1 MKSINYQPITYTMN
15 KFSRFLTHWLVG
27 LLCCFF
33 AFNVSAQDQQ
43 SAPSAPP
50 ASATVTVTVPF
61 RGAVISGVTLIC
73 KGSETMLKVEGDY
86 ESFEWNT
93 GSTERIIRVKEEGV
107 YEVKVKT
114 KGGCSFTSSVNV
126 QVRPCS

>member
-1 MKSINYQPITYTMN
+1 MN
-15 KFSRFLTHWLVG
+15 KFSRFLTHVLTG

-43 SAPSAPP
+43 STPPAPP

-114 KGGCSFTSSVNV
+114 KGGCSFSSSVNV